1 METTVL
7 SNDSM
12 LMVKD
17 LETKVVSTE
26 DGIELYVR
34 VPIIWEDHEEDGDI
48 DATQLIMVGHI
59 KDVSNLRTEEGSKTN
74 EAGEPAISYEVAL
87 VEDLLSSSLKC
98 RFG

>member
-59 KDVSNLRTEEGSKTN
+59 KDVSNLRTEEGSKTMKLAN
-74 EAGEPAISYEVAL
+74 QPFHMK
-87 VEDLLSSSLKC
+87 SLWW
-98 RFG
+98 RT

>member
-34 VPIIWEDHEEDGDI
+34 VPIIWEDQEEDGDI
-48 DATQLIMVGHI
+48 DAT
-59 KDVSNLRTEEGSKTN
+59 
-74 EAGEPAISYEVAL
+74 
-87 VEDLLSSSLKC
+87 
-98 RFG
+98 

>member
-7 SNDSM
+7 SIDSM

-34 VPIIWEDHEEDGDI
+34 VPIIWEDHETDGDT
-48 DATQLIMVGHI
+48 DATQ
-59 KDVSNLRTEEGSKTN
+59 
-74 EAGEPAISYEVAL
+74 
-87 VEDLLSSSLKC
+87 SSLQEWELLVWSSVAGAWWWKAEAEKHTPESM
-98 RFG
+98 